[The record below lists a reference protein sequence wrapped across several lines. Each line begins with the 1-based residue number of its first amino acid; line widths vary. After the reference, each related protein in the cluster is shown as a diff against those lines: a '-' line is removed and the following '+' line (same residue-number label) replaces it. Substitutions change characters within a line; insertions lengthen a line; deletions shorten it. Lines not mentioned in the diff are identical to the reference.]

1 MMPICAA
8 SCTCV
13 NPRSLRM
20 RAMRFPSPSLPKS
33 IGGNFRVDFFGIG
46 AVYGLEL
53 KTLEA
58 IRYDTLF
65 MYTVKKTRKTLDR
78 FFGGGLKMARIP
90 EDEVERLKRE
100 VSVQRL

>member
-20 RAMRFPSPSLPKS
+20 RARRFPRPSLPKS

-65 MYTVKKTRKTLDR
+65 TYTVKKTRKALDR
-78 FFGGGLKMARIP
+78 VLAEAR
-90 EDEVERLKRE
+90 DRKSTRLNSSHRCI
-100 VSVQRL
+100 SYA